1 MYQQG
6 NSVHGVIVTRHILA
20 VLLPQK
26 KIKLCTIMS
35 YQGTNDIL
43 QWFKGEHFMKIYQ
56 QLSEQSGQQKE
67 RMNNGE
73 KIYDKSVNYVE
84 HYI

>member
-1 MYQQG
+1 MTYC
-6 NSVHGVIVTRHILA
+6 NV
-20 VLLPQK
+20 
-26 KIKLCTIMS
+26 
-35 YQGTNDIL
+35 
-43 QWFKGEHFMKIYQ
+43 FKGEHFMKIYQ